1 MLSVLPKTEGVL
13 EEEHG
18 RGHHLGAQVYV
29 RLGEETIVD
38 EGWGENRP
46 GVPIS
51 PDDISL
57 WLSATKPVV
66 AIAFAQLV
74 ERGVVD
80 LDVPVAQIIP
90 EFAQSGK
97 DRITFHHVL
106 THTGGFRKADVS
118 WDDDSWEDILAV
130 ICRTPPESDWRP
142 GEKAGYHVA
151 TGWYV
156 LGESIQ
162 RLTDRSLPEILR
174 SKIFDPLGMD
184 DSWLGIPPASYHS
197 YGDRISPSYD
207 ATRNLEPHTFFN
219 SEEGAAV
226 VRPGGNGRGP
236 VRDLG
241 RLYAALL
248 GGGSLDG
255 QRILKPDTV
264 SRFISR
270 QRTGLYDHTFRHQMD
285 WGFGFILNSARYD
298 EARVPY
304 GYGPHASQETFGH
317 SGWQS
322 ACAFADPEH
331 KLVVAWVCNGAPGE
345 PRHHRRQR
353 ALNRAIYED
362 LGIA

>member
-1 MLSVLPKTEGVL
+1 M
-13 EEEHG
+13 
-18 RGHHLGAQVYV
+18 
-29 RLGEETIVD
+29 
-38 EGWGENRP
+38 
-46 GVPIS
+46 
-51 PDDISL
+51 
-57 WLSATKPVV
+57 
-66 AIAFAQLV
+66 
-74 ERGVVD
+74 D

-248 GGGSLDG
+248 GGGNLDG

-264 SRFISR
+264 SRSYPGNVRDSTTIPSATR
-270 QRTGLYDHTFRHQMD
+270 WTGD
-285 WGFGFILNSARYD
+285 
-298 EARVPY
+298 
-304 GYGPHASQETFGH
+304 
-317 SGWQS
+317 SGLS
-322 ACAFADPEH
+322 
-331 KLVVAWVCNGAPGE
+331 
-345 PRHHRRQR
+345 
-353 ALNRAIYED
+353 
-362 LGIA
+362 